1 MKITD
6 MIQPLVVSAPLA
18 FEGDKNIIPES
29 ASGSNKAS
37 IEEGFPEITQL
48 PLADGGLPPER
59 ADFNGM
65 FYLSTDQRVFLQ
77 NGGVITFSEE
87 VSTAIGGY
95 PKDAVLAYFDEKG
108 EYHLAQSLIDD
119 NTYNFVESP
128 EYLDGAHWQKINMG
142 GSSRNIGEIVT
153 STLPLVDAGLHLLDG
168 SLLQGGGIYNAFVS
182 YIKNLYETNSAA
194 SYFATEEDWQAS
206 VSSYGV
212 CAKYVYNSTD
222 NTVRLPKITG
232 LIEGTVDTNALGQLV
247 EAGLPALSVNAGG
260 DHTHTGTTAT
270 AGSHNHNLISP
281 FNLKWGMKGSGDNW
295 SGTQSAQNYA
305 DGVNYD
311 NWTEVN
317 GNHTHTFTT
326 ALGGGHTHTLSG
338 AGIGNS
344 NTVQPQ
350 TVKAFVY
357 VVVATSVKEDIV
369 VDIDNIATD
378 LNAKADKSDT
388 ANNNLSNL
396 TVEGEK
402 HFVNKNQISNCILEV
417 PQRIKLEFLNGV
429 LTLKAGSELLQ
440 PDGLEDDGITWKFKY
455 KTIES
460 DMVFPGISST
470 NEYTGSAFIYAR
482 YNTTVSNGYQL
493 DYFVPASP
501 VIGATAPASPFDYQI
516 FYNTA
521 ENKLYMWYQNTWRS
535 DLDIA
540 FPIADVTITTTSIQ
554 SLDNVYNTTIA
565 CGNGLLVQSGVKVLM
580 PNGLNPDG
588 TLNNLEYTTPY
599 VLAESVDISGSMDWV
614 YTLGSDG
621 DIYALFREFYYVQT
635 STPVIPNYVGVAF
648 WYNPATNKSTF
659 FLNGVAQERPAI
671 IIGSNIKSGTSANI
685 AAAPQKTSANLLK
698 YSDKSFISSWSL
710 PSTRYINL
718 AISTNGNTSYEAPAN
733 GWFVIDGVDSTGY
746 GVNSVV
752 VLRNRVTRLGASS
765 FIDGGMN
772 GGFINCATPVSAGDI
787 VDLFYQGALS
797 ATTMNL
803 KFVYAEGEDE

>member
-1 MKITD
+1 MKTTEI
-6 MIQPLVVSAPLA
+6 IQPTTMAGALAYGGTKNTIPASAT
-18 FEGDKNIIPES
+18 GTN
-29 ASGSNKAS
+29 NAS
-37 IEEGFPEITQL
+37 ITEGFPEITQL
-48 PLADGGLPPER
+48 PVSDGGLPPER

-77 NGGVITFSEE
+77 NGGVITFSED

-95 PKDAVLAYFDEKG
+95 PKNAVLAYFDEKG
-108 EYHLAQSLIDD
+108 EYHLAQSLMDD

-128 EYLDGAHWQKINMG
+128 EYLDGIHWQKINMG

-153 STLPLVDAGLHLLDG
+153 STLPLTDAGLHLLDG
-168 SLLQGGGIYNAFVS
+168 SLLQGGGIYNSFVS
-182 YIKNLYETNSAA
+182 YIANLYEINSTA

-212 CAKYVYNSTD
+212 CAKYVYNSED

-247 EAGLPALSVNAGG
+247 EAGLPALTVNTGG
-260 DHTHTGTTAT
+260 DHTHTGTTST
-270 AGSHNHNLISP
+270 AGAHNHYNGCADDYTTNFVYGGTADQMPGYATQSLGLDGGGVARIYQGITS
-281 FNLKWGMKGSGDNW
+281 WSGDH
-295 SGTQSAQNYA
+295 
-305 DGVNYD
+305 V
-311 NWTEVN
+311 
-317 GNHTHTFTT
+317 HTFTT
-326 ALGGGHTHTLSG
+326 AAAGAHTHTLSG
-338 AGIGNS
+338 SGLGNS

-369 VDIDNIATD
+369 LDIDNIAAD
-378 LNAKADKSDT
+378 LNAKADKADT

-396 TVEGEK
+396 TAEGEK

-540 FPIADVTITTTSIQ
+540 FPIGDVTLSGTSIT
-554 SLDNVYNTTIA
+554 SLDNVYNTVS
-565 CGNGLLVQSGVKVLM
+565 GLANSLMVKEGVKLLM

-588 TLNNLEYTTPY
+588 TLNNLEYTVPHI
-599 VLAESVDISGSMDWV
+599 LAKINDMSDSRDWV
-614 YTLGSDG
+614 YALDSDNN
-621 DIYALFREFYYVQT
+621 IYLLWREWYYVQT
-635 STPVIPNYVGVAF
+635 STPVVPSEVGTAF

-659 FLNGVAQERPAI
+659 FINGVAQERPAI
-671 IIGSNIKSGTSANI
+671 IIGSIIKTGTSGNI
-685 AAAPQKTSANLLK
+685 AIVPQKTPANLLK
-698 YSDKSFISSWSL
+698 YSDKGIISGWGF
-710 PSTRYINL
+710 PSIRITNL
-718 AISTNGNTSYEAPAN
+718 ALGASGATYEAPAN
-733 GWFVIDGVDSTGY
+733 GWFFLDANAGAAGQFIEYV
-746 GVNSVV
+746 GVNANYYQYVYSTYNSAQP
-752 VLRNRVTRLGASS
+752 LQFL
-765 FIDGGMN
+765 
-772 GGFINCATPVSAGDI
+772 CPVSSGDVITINYNTNAG
-787 VDLFYQGALS
+787 VNKFC
-797 ATTMNL
+797 
-803 KFVYAEGEDE
+803 FVYAQGEN

>member
-1 MKITD
+1 MKTTEI
-6 MIQPLVVSAPLA
+6 IQPTTMAGALAYGGTKNTIPASAT
-18 FEGDKNIIPES
+18 GTN
-29 ASGSNKAS
+29 NAS
-37 IEEGFPEITQL
+37 ITEGFPEITQL
-48 PLADGGLPPER
+48 PVSDGGLPPER

-77 NGGVITFSEE
+77 NGGVITFSED

-95 PKDAVLAYFDEKG
+95 PKNAVLAYFDEKG
-108 EYHLAQSLIDD
+108 EYHLAQSLMDD

-128 EYLDGAHWQKINMG
+128 EYLDGIHWQKINMG

-153 STLPLVDAGLHLLDG
+153 STLPLTDAGLHLLDG
-168 SLLQGGGIYNAFVS
+168 SLLQGGGIYNSFVS
-182 YIKNLYETNSAA
+182 YIADLYETNSTA

-212 CAKYVYNSTD
+212 CAKYVYNSED

-247 EAGLPALSVNAGG
+247 EAGLPALTVSEVGE
-260 DHTHTGTTAT
+260 HLHTGTTDW
-270 AGSHNHNLISP
+270 AGNHNHNLRSP

-295 SGTQSAQNYA
+295 AGTQSAQAYA

-326 ALGGGHTHTLSG
+326 SAAGAHTHTLSG
-338 AGIGNS
+338 SGLGNS

-378 LNAKADKSDT
+378 LNTK
-388 ANNNLSNL
+388 ANNNLLNL
-396 TVEGEK
+396 TEEGEK

-417 PQRIKLEFLNGV
+417 PHRIKLEFVNGV
-429 LTLKAGSELLQ
+429 LTLKAGSQLLQ

-460 DMVFPGISST
+460 GMVFPGISST

-540 FPIADVTITTTSIQ
+540 FPIGDMTIGTSGIT
-554 SLDNVYNTTIA
+554 SLDNVYNTVS
-565 CGNGLLVQSGVKVLM
+565 GLANSLMIKEGVKLLM
-580 PNGLNPDG
+580 PNGLNADG
-588 TLNNLEYTTPY
+588 TLNNIEYTVQHPMFRYINFGTSGHREY
-599 VLAESVDISGSMDWV
+599 MLTIS
-614 YTLGSDG
+614 SDG
-621 DIYALFREFYYVQT
+621 VTDILWRECYFYQT
-635 STPVIPNYVGVAF
+635 EAPVIESYIGIAV
-648 WYNPATNKSTF
+648 WYNPATNKTTIYTNGIPAEKPLAVITPITAGSTYVMSVNQRTT
-659 FLNGVAQERPAI
+659 L
-671 IIGSNIKSGTSANI
+671 
-685 AAAPQKTSANLLK
+685 NLLK
-698 YSDKSFISSWSL
+698 QSDKSVISGWGM
-710 PSTRYINL
+710 PSGRYVNL
-718 AISTNGNTSYEAPAN
+718 TSGASGSAYTAPAN
-733 GWFVIDGVDSTGY
+733 GWFLVDGVDSAGL
-746 GVNSVV
+746 GVNSVI
-752 VLRNRVTRLGASS
+752 VLRNVTLRLGASS
-765 FIDGGMN
+765 FIDSYMTCGY
-772 GGFINCATPVSAGDI
+772 INCVVPVLAGDI
-787 VDLFYQGALS
+787 VAMYYQGAL
-797 ATTMNL
+797 TTANLTL
-803 KFVYAEGEDE
+803 KFVYAEGEDY

>member
-1 MKITD
+1 MKTTEI
-6 MIQPLVVSAPLA
+6 IQPTTMAGALAYGGTKNTIPASAT
-18 FEGDKNIIPES
+18 GTN
-29 ASGSNKAS
+29 NAS
-37 IEEGFPEITQL
+37 ITEGFPEITQL
-48 PLADGGLPPER
+48 PVSDGGLPPER

-77 NGGVITFSEE
+77 NGGVITFSED
-87 VSTAIGGY
+87 VSTSIGGY
-95 PKDAVLAYFDEKG
+95 PKNAVLAYFDEKG
-108 EYHLAQSLIDD
+108 EYHLAQSLMDD

-128 EYLDGAHWQKINMG
+128 EYLDGIHWQKINMG

-153 STLPLVDAGLHLLDG
+153 STLPLTDAGLHLLDG
-168 SLLQGGGIYNAFVS
+168 SLLQGGGIYNSFVS
-182 YIKNLYETNSAA
+182 YIANLYETNSTA

-212 CAKYVYNSTD
+212 CAKYVYNSED

-247 EAGLPALSVNAGG
+247 EAGLPALTVNTGG

-270 AGSHNHNLISP
+270 AGNHQHSMTLEMRAGNGGP
-281 FNLKWGMKGSGDNW
+281 NAPGWGADNGILPAQTIYTTINGD
-295 SGTQSAQNYA
+295 
-305 DGVNYD
+305 
-311 NWTEVN
+311 
-317 GNHTHTFTT
+317 HTHTFT
-326 ALGGGHTHTLSG
+326 AASAGAHTHTLSG

-369 VDIDNIATD
+369 LDIDNIAAD
-378 LNAKADKSDT
+378 LNAKADKADT

-396 TVEGEK
+396 TAEGEK
-402 HFVNKNQISNCILEV
+402 HFLNKNQISNCILEV

-540 FPIADVTITTTSIQ
+540 FPIGDMTIGTSGIT
-554 SLDNVYNTTIA
+554 SLDNVYNTVS
-565 CGNGLLVQSGVKVLM
+565 GLANSLMVKEGVKLLM
-580 PNGLNPDG
+580 PNGLNADG
-588 TLNNLEYTTPY
+588 TLNNIEYIVPHTMFEVINFGTSGHREY
-599 VLAESVDISGSMDWV
+599 MLTIS
-614 YTLGSDG
+614 SDG
-621 DIYALFREFYYVQT
+621 VIDNLWREYYFYQT
-635 STPVIPNYVGVAF
+635 EAPVVESAVGTAV
-648 WYNPATNKSTF
+648 WYNPATNKTT
-659 FLNGVAQERPAI
+659 I
-671 IIGSNIKSGTSANI
+671 YTSGTPAEKPLAVITPITAGSTYV
-685 AAAPQKTSANLLK
+685 TSVNQRTTLNLLK
-698 YSDKSFISSWSL
+698 QADKSAISGWGM
-710 PSTRYINL
+710 PSTDGLNL
-718 AISTNGNTSYEAPAN
+718 TLGASNSIYEAPAN
-733 GWFVIDGVDSTGY
+733 GWFYLDKIATVAGQEINIENIRIGCYTIWSSAP
-746 GVNSVV
+746 NQP
-752 VLRNRVTRLGASS
+752 LRL
-765 FIDGGMN
+765 MMP
-772 GGFINCATPVSAGDI
+772 CSAGDSI
-787 VDLFYQGALS
+787 RVSYS
-797 ATTMNL
+797 AAGNTTAFAF
-803 KFVYAEGEDE
+803 KYAKGEDY

>member
-128 EYLDGAHWQKINMG
+128 EYLDGVHWQKINMG

-153 STLPLVDAGLHLLDG
+153 STLPLTDASLHLLDG

-206 VSSYGV
+206 VSTYGV
-212 CAKYVYNSTD
+212 CAKYVYNSVD

-260 DHTHTGTTAT
+260 DHTHTGTTAIS
-270 AGSHNHNLISP
+270 GNHNHSSTHQMRAGNGGPNVAGWGADNGYAGDATLWTNL
-281 FNLKWGMKGSGDNW
+281 SGD
-295 SGTQSAQNYA
+295 
-305 DGVNYD
+305 
-311 NWTEVN
+311 
-317 GNHTHTFTT
+317 HTHTFTT

-378 LNAKADKSDT
+378 LNAKANIADT
-388 ANNNLSNL
+388 ADNNLSNL
-396 TVEGEK
+396 TETGEK
-402 HFVNKNQISNCILEV
+402 HFLNKTRLSNCVLEV
-417 PQRIKLEFLNGV
+417 PQRIKLEFVNGV
-429 LTLKAGSELLQ
+429 LTLKAGSQLLQ
-440 PDGLEDDGITWKFKY
+440 PDGVNDDGNWMFKY
-455 KTIES
+455 KTVES
-460 DMVFPGISST
+460 DIVFPGISSGSVYQGPIFIDARNAST
-470 NEYTGSAFIYAR
+470 DTDNVILDCYVPDNCGTGPSFPAAPNEYMRFWNTSDNRLYIYI
-482 YNTTVSNGYQL
+482 NS
-493 DYFVPASP
+493 
-501 VIGATAPASPFDYQI
+501 
-516 FYNTA
+516 
-521 ENKLYMWYQNTWRS
+521 TWRS
-535 DLDIA
+535 DLDMT
-540 FPIADVTITTTSIQ
+540 FPIADVTINTTSIQ

-565 CGNGLLVQSGVKVLM
+565 CGNIFLVQSGVKVLM

-599 VLAESVDISGSMDWV
+599 VLTESVDISGSMDWV

-635 STPVIPNYVGVAF
+635 STPVIPNYVSVAF

-685 AAAPQKTSANLLK
+685 AAAPQKTPANLLK
-698 YSDKSFISSWSL
+698 YSDKSIISSWGL
-710 PSTRYINL
+710 PGKRYINL
-718 AISTNGNTSYEAPAN
+718 ALGVSGSIYEAPATGWVTIDTSNSALN
-733 GWFVIDGVDSTGY
+733 GFVRLCNETSGLYAQSITPFDFAAL
-746 GVNSVV
+746 SVFV
-752 VLRNRVTRLGASS
+752 PARENDRIS
-765 FIDGGMN
+765 
-772 GGFINCATPVSAGDI
+772 
-787 VDLFYQGALS
+787 LFYDKAGSL
-797 ATTMNL
+797 NYF